1 MDIHISDH
9 QPVILFSDDDLPK
22 VNIKY
27 ITIKTNTDEARK
39 LFKETFINKRVFE
52 HLDKDIHIADPNQ
65 NYNVLENAL
74 TESYSACFPERVV
87 RFNKK
92 KHKKTP
98 WITAGILKSINHRNK
113 LYKNLNQTQIDAINY
128 VAKKANFN

>member
-1 MDIHISDH
+1 MPI
-9 QPVILFSDDDLPK
+9 
-22 VNIKY
+22 VNVKY

-39 LFKETFINKRVFE
+39 LFKETFINKTNFE
-52 HLDKDIHIADPNQ
+52 HLDTDIHVADPNQ

-92 KHKKTP
+92 KHKKSDVRSSVRP
-98 WITAGILKSINHRNK
+98 ISVGVSQGSILSPLLFNIFINDIVKSSTKFNFI
-113 LYKNLNQTQIDAINY
+113 LYLLYT
-128 VAKKANFN
+128 

>member
-9 QPVILFSDDDLPK
+9 QPVILFSDADLPK
-22 VNIKY
+22 VNVKY

-52 HLDKDIHIADPNQ
+52 HLDPDIHVADPNQ

-92 KHKKTP
+92 KHEKTP
-98 WITAGILKSINHRNK
+98 WITAGIIKSINHRNK
-113 LYKNLNQTQIDAINY
+113 L
-128 VAKKANFN
+128 